1 MTTIN
6 PRRLLTN
13 AGLLSLALI
22 YVLLW
27 INMIHDPK
35 QRTGSDFIGFYSFG
49 RIAQTQGFEN
59 IYNVK
64 AQENIEEGVV
74 GFQVIPEF
82 YTHVP
87 IIAAFA
93 DLIVDSN
100 YINSFVRW
108 AIVLLFLNAASSY
121 LLLQSLREGDFGK
134 EETFILF
141 AGIFLFFPAFS
152 AFMNGQDD
160 AILLLGLAFWLGE
173 CFQKNP
179 SWRVWD

>member
-1 MTTIN
+1 MMTIN
-6 PRRLLTN
+6 LRRLLTN

-22 YVLLW
+22 YMLLW
-27 INMIHDPK
+27 INMIDDPK

-64 AQENIEEGVV
+64 AQQNIEEGVV

-87 IIAAFA
+87 FTAALA

-100 YINSFVRW
+100 YVNSFIRW

-121 LLLQSLREGDFGK
+121 LLVNDYEGKFRK
-134 EETFILF
+134 RRNFYSVRWNIS
-141 AGIFLFFPAFS
+141 IFPR
-152 AFMNGQDD
+152 
-160 AILLLGLAFWLGE
+160 LLGIYKRSG
-173 CFQKNP
+173 
-179 SWRVWD
+179 